1 MVKKRSVAEIA
12 WGFLLLTH
20 PERIAF
26 LLVGVSAF
34 ALLASWPHLVWTTL
48 VLLVAAHGAMQIS
61 IATLNDY
68 CDRRLDALSKP
79 QKPLVRG
86 LVRPQEAL
94 VVGLLM
100 MPLMLAL
107 LLFLPSPLLALLVSL
122 IYLVLGQAYNVR
134 LKSTP
139 WSGVVFALAMPLLP
153 VYAWVGVGNRSSAI
167 FWMVPVGFLL
177 GVAIHLA
184 TALPDVESDR
194 AGGAQTLAVALGVKR
209 SFLLCPLL
217 IVGAAVLISLLLLL
231 RLVPGPTWIIVAL
244 LGFTGLAVGAMILW
258 FGPQKPPQTRAIY
271 FYVVV
276 VTCLVLGVSWFVIV
290 TR

>member
-1 MVKKRSVAEIA
+1 MVKKRSVADIA

-20 PERIAF
+20 PERLAF

-34 ALLASWPHLVWTTL
+34 ALLASWPHLAWTTL
-48 VLLVAAHGAMQIS
+48 VLLIAAHGAMQVS

-79 QKPLVRG
+79 KKPLVRG

-94 VVGLLM
+94 VMGLLM
-100 MPLMLAL
+100 IPLMLGL

-122 IYLVLGQAYNVR
+122 IYLVLGQAYNVK

-139 WSGVVFALAMPLLP
+139 WSGVVVALALPLLP
-153 VYAWVGVGNRSSAI
+153 VYAWVGVGRSSPVI
-167 FWMVPVGFLL
+167 FWMVPIGFLL

-184 TALPDVESDR
+184 NALPDVESDR

-217 IVGAAVLISLLLLL
+217 IVGVALLMSLLLLL
-231 RLVPGPTWIIVAL
+231 RLIAGPVWMIAAL
-244 LGFTGLAVGAMILW
+244 LGFTGLAVGAMALW
-258 FGPQKPPQTRAIY
+258 FGPQKPPQTRAVY
-271 FYVVV
+271 FYIVV
-276 VTCLVLGVSWFVIV
+276 VTCLVLGISWFIIV